1 MFLKEKKRVVRLL
14 SIIFIGLIIVGCSR
28 DENNERKALSHCAD
42 IKYIKNLNAYPE
54 IILTKDRRLGII
66 KELKNREITIKKW
79 MKENNTAKDLM
90 GPTKAKDKFNNLA
103 DETSIT
109 LFLLMSE
116 APGEAAD
123 IQALNEKTID
133 YKVDYKKEE
142 FFYYAEFHL
151 ECWNEYKR
159 DNGYYSKEFI
169 NKYLEWQKQ
178 NVTNLGKQS
187 YEFLNEMIILTE
199 NYSYTS
205 KFREHLKI
213 VMVTLP
219 PRK

>member
-1 MFLKEKKRVVRLL
+1 MIKNVLAIL
-14 SIIFIGLIIVGCSR
+14 IIGLIIAGCSR

-42 IKYIKNLNAYPE
+42 IKYIKNLNAYPQ

-66 KELKNREITIKKW
+66 KELENREITIKKW

-116 APGEAAD
+116 APSEAAD

-142 FFYYAEFHL
+142 YFYYAEFHL

-169 NKYLEWQKQ
+169 DKYLEWQKQ
-178 NVTNLGKQS
+178 DVTNLGKES
-187 YEFLNEMIILTE
+187 YEFLNEMLQLTGYTSYSKEFRDHFTKLMAILTTR
-199 NYSYTS
+199 N
-205 KFREHLKI
+205 
-213 VMVTLP
+213 
-219 PRK
+219 

>member
-1 MFLKEKKRVVRLL
+1 MIKNVLAIL
-14 SIIFIGLIIVGCSR
+14 IIGLIIAGCSR

-42 IKYIKNLNAYPE
+42 IKYIKNLNAYPQ

-66 KELKNREITIKKW
+66 KELENREITIKKW

-169 NKYLEWQKQ
+169 DKYLEWQKQ
-178 NVTNLGKQS
+178 DVSNLGKQS
-187 YEFLNEMIILTE
+187 YEFLNELLKIT
-199 NYSYTS
+199 SYTRYS
-205 KFREHLKI
+205 KEFTEFFTKLMAI
-213 VMVTLP
+213 LP
-219 PRK
+219 PRN

>member
-1 MFLKEKKRVVRLL
+1 MIKNVLAIL
-14 SIIFIGLIIVGCSR
+14 IIGLIIAGCSR

-42 IKYIKNLNAYPE
+42 IKYIKNLNAYPQIIVNNTKRSE
-54 IILTKDRRLGII
+54 IIQALQTRG
-66 KELKNREITIKKW
+66 EAITEW
-79 MKENNTAKDLM
+79 EKENNTANDLM
-90 GPTKAKDKFNNLA
+90 ELTKAKDKFA
-103 DETSIT
+103 DLSDPINFK
-109 LFLLMSE
+109 LFRLFNKIIAE
-116 APGEAAD
+116 ASNV
-123 IQALNEKTID
+123 QALNQKTMDWGIEQ
-133 YKVDYKKEE
+133 KKNE

-169 NKYLEWQKQ
+169 DKYLEWQKQ
-178 NVTNLGKQS
+178 DVTNLGKQS
-187 YEFLNEMIILTE
+187 YEFLNEMITLTE

-205 KFREHLKI
+205 KFREHFKI